1 MRDADT
7 FRIFSPH
14 SSPNVLNPLLL
25 SSLFSMHLVY
35 SPLCVPASLFFS
47 LKINFILFQSI
58 WQKGSHCQLLNFCT
72 LSNPE
77 NCRETLHLFNSVPK
91 FPEKDTCW
99 PLLASCP
106 LWVNQV
112 ESRGRV
118 MVSHGCSS
126 YYQEDWKCTDTEV
139 AITLPGVQSM

>member
-14 SSPNVLNPLLL
+14 SSPKVLNPLLV

-58 WQKGSHCQLLNFCT
+58 WQKGSHCQLLNFFNFY
-72 LSNPE
+72 NPE
-77 NCRETLHLFNSVPK
+77 NCRATLYLFNKVLK
-91 FPEKDTCW
+91 FPEKDTSW
-99 PLLASCP
+99 PLLARCP
-106 LWVNQV
+106 FWVNQV

-126 YYQEDWKCTDTEV
+126 YYPMDWKYTDIEV